1 MMITQ
6 DFPPLSVL
14 GQSSTP
20 RKPVESSPE
29 IAITLKLVNVT
40 IEVPVLVTV
49 EVARDVEPG

>member
-6 DFPPLSVL
+6 DFPALSVL

-49 EVARDVEPG
+49 EVARAVEPG